1 MTFLPLSTRNGM
13 WVEDFPPET
22 ARLLRLADVCGATGV
37 FVFAIVGVALCL
49 GGVGVCIMLLLRFVY
64 RRRNRLF
71 SCCPRRRR
79 VAAPSISANPE
90 NPIAASLN
98 TSPNSAPESGAV
110 PSPRSSRHRHKKVGV
125 LELFY
130 PTPVSPRMHAASH
143 YPHLAGDDSDS

>member
-1 MTFLPLSTRNGM
+1 M

-49 GGVGVCIMLLLRFVY
+49 GGVGICIMLLLRSGY
-64 RRRNRLF
+64 RRRNQLL

-79 VAAPSISANPE
+79 VAATSISVDLK
-90 NPIAASLN
+90 NPIAASPD
-98 TSPNSAPESGAV
+98 TSPAAAPESGAA
-110 PSPRSSRHRHKKVGV
+110 PSPRSSRRRHKKVGV

-130 PTPVSPRMHAASH
+130 PSPVSPRIHAASH